1 VLRHNP
7 GVQRRERE
15 QILGE
20 WGVREGTALDVL
32 QRRRLERDVVGAD
45 GERRAVSRRLRNFRP
60 AVDRY
65 VTSLGG
71 PLPYM
76 VRLRQIHDETLAH
89 EERLERAW
97 LELAADAAGD
107 ADLFARRWRAL
118 AVRWNFAAVN
128 ELIER
133 HNRYYP
139 AESNLP
145 MDPTTGD
152 FVLVGGK
159 PYRKQRLDAAWVLER
174 FPPLLA
180 RAAA

>member
-1 VLRHNP
+1 MHRW
-7 GVQRRERE
+7 ERE

-20 WGVREGTALDVL
+20 WGVREGTARDLL
-32 QRRRLERDVVGAD
+32 QRRRLERDLQGSEVEA
-45 GERRAVSRRLRNFRP
+45 RAVPRRLRNFRP

-65 VTSLGG
+65 VASLGG

-76 VRLRQIHDETLAH
+76 VRLREIHEEMSAH
-89 EERLERAW
+89 EQRLEDAW
-97 LELAADAAGD
+97 LELAADVRGD
-107 ADLFARRWRAL
+107 ADVFARRWRAL
-118 AVRWNFAAVN
+118 AARWSFTAVN

-133 HNRYYP
+133 HNRFYP

-145 MDPTTGD
+145 MDPATGD

-159 PYRKQRLDAAWVLER
+159 PYRKRPLDARWVLER
-174 FPPLLA
+174 FPPVLT

>member
-1 VLRHNP
+1 M
-7 GVQRRERE
+7 QRRERE
-15 QILGE
+15 AILGE
-20 WGVREGTALDVL
+20 WGVREGTARDLL
-32 QRRRLERDVVGAD
+32 QRRRLERDLQGSE
-45 GERRAVSRRLRNFRP
+45 GERRALSSRLRNFRP
-60 AVDRY
+60 SVDRY
-65 VTSLGG
+65 VASLGG

-76 VRLRQIHDETLAH
+76 VRLREIDHETLAH

-97 LELAADAAGD
+97 VELAEEVGGD
-107 ADLFARRWRAL
+107 ADLFARRWCAL
-118 AVRWNFAAVN
+118 AARWNFAAVN

-159 PYRKQRLDAAWVLER
+159 PYRKRRLDAEWVLER
-174 FPPLLA
+174 FPPLLT

>member
-1 VLRHNP
+1 MH
-7 GVQRRERE
+7 RRERE

-20 WGVREGTALDVL
+20 WGVREGTARDVL
-32 QRRRLERDVVGAD
+32 QRRRLERDLHGSEAK
-45 GERRAVSRRLRNFRP
+45 GQAVSRRLRNFRP
-60 AVDRY
+60 GVDRY
-65 VTSLGG
+65 VASLGG

-76 VRLRQIHDETLAH
+76 IRLREIHAETATH
-89 EERLERAW
+89 EQRLEEAW
-97 LELAADAAGD
+97 FELAREARGDAA
-107 ADLFARRWRAL
+107 LFARSWRRL
-118 AVRWNFAAVN
+118 AAHWNFTAVN

-145 MDPTTGD
+145 MDPVTGD

-159 PYRKQRLDAAWVLER
+159 PYRKSPLDAEWVLER
-174 FPPLLA
+174 FPPVLA

>member
-1 VLRHNP
+1 MHRW
-7 GVQRRERE
+7 ERE
-15 QILGE
+15 AILGE
-20 WGVREGTALDVL
+20 WGVREGTAREVL
-32 QRRRLERDVVGAD
+32 QRRRLERELARSGLE
-45 GERRAVSRRLRNFRP
+45 GRAVERRLRNFRP
-60 AVDRY
+60 AADRY
-65 VTSLGG
+65 VASLGG

-76 VRLRQIHDETLAH
+76 VRLRQIHEETRAH
-89 EERLERAW
+89 AERLGEAW
-97 LELAADAAGD
+97 LELARECGGNGR
-107 ADLFARRWRAL
+107 LFARRWRAT
-118 AVRWNFAAVN
+118 AARWNFAAVN

-159 PYRKQRLDAAWVLER
+159 PYRKDPLDVEWVLER
-174 FPPLLA
+174 FPPVLA

>member
-1 VLRHNP
+1 MHRL
-7 GVQRRERE
+7 ERE
-15 QILGE
+15 AILGE
-20 WGVREGTALDVL
+20 WGVREGSARDVL
-32 QRRRLERDVVGAD
+32 ERRRLERDLQASD
-45 GERRAVSRRLRNFRP
+45 AEARAVSRRLRNFRP

-65 VTSLGG
+65 VASLGG

-76 VRLRQIHDETLAH
+76 VRLREIHEETLAH
-89 EERLERAW
+89 ERRLEEAW
-97 LELAADAAGD
+97 LELAADVRGD
-107 ADLFARRWRAL
+107 ADVFARRWRAL
-118 AVRWNFAAVN
+118 AARWNFTAVN

-152 FVLVGGK
+152 FVLVAGK
-159 PYRKQRLDAAWVLER
+159 PYRKRPLDARWVLER
-174 FPPLLA
+174 FPPVLT

>member
-1 VLRHNP
+1 M
-7 GVQRRERE
+7 QRRERE
-15 QILGE
+15 HILGE
-20 WGVREGTALDVL
+20 WGVREGTARDVL
-32 QRRRLERDVVGAD
+32 QRRRLERDLHGGGVEG
-45 GERRAVSRRLRNFRP
+45 RPVSRRLRNFRP

-65 VTSLGG
+65 VASLGG

-76 VRLRQIHDETLAH
+76 VRLREIHDETSAH
-89 EERLERAW
+89 ERRLEEAW
-97 LELAADAAGD
+97 VELAADVRGD
-107 ADLFARRWRAL
+107 AELFARRWQAL
-118 AVRWNFAAVN
+118 AARWSFTAVN

-152 FVLVGGK
+152 FVLVAGK
-159 PYRKQRLDAAWVLER
+159 PYRKRPLDARWVLER
-174 FPPLLA
+174 FPPVLT